1 MSDLG
6 ARLALLAA
14 HKQTIPYGDLARAL
28 NLPSPGAIRQL
39 TAMLEQMMD
48 EDAAARCPFRAAVCT
63 ARLSNNMPAYGF
75 FEKAMQLGYFDGS
88 DQAGFVTAQRN
99 ALFNL
104 FNP

>member
-1 MSDLG
+1 MSELA

-14 HKQTIPYGDLARAL
+14 QNQTIPYGDLARAL
-28 NLPSPGAIRQL
+28 NLPSPGSIGQL

-48 EDAAARCPFRAAVCT
+48 EDAANDRPFRAAVCT
-63 ARLSNNMPAYGF
+63 ARLSNNMPALGF
-75 FEKAMQLGYFDGS
+75 FEKAMQLGYFDGT
-88 DQAGFVTAQRN
+88 DQAGFVAAQRN